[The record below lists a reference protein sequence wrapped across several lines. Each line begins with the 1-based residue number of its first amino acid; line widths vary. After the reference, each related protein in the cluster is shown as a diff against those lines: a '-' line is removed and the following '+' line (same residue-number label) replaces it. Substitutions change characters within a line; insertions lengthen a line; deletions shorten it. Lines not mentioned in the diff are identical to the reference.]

1 MFWLNKI
8 VDDILAA
15 HPEGEV
21 VVESGSAPSGSYH
34 IGHLREIVTCD
45 AIVRELQKRGR
56 QAKHIHFSDDLDGL
70 RKIPLNVPP
79 DFEKFLGQ
87 PLCDIPAPD
96 GSEGSYA
103 EYFLQDFIRSADR
116 LGIKMEVIRS
126 HEKYRAGFFI
136 PAIEKALENI
146 PKVKTALESIAGR
159 KLADDYSPIQINEE
173 GYLKKRTFVSLDKEK
188 KTVNYLDKDEHQQ
201 QISYADG
208 KVKLD
213 WRLDWPARWWLL
225 NVQVEPFGRDHA
237 SSGGSY
243 ATGAAIC
250 REVFEHEPPM
260 PVPYDFINQA
270 GDTKK
275 MSASKGTGIDAAE
288 AVEVLPPEILRFFIL
303 QYPPQKRLYFDSEQ
317 GISKLIDEFAEIMAN
332 DPDAQILYLARA
344 GLDPIVSRIPF
355 THLVASYQGALK
367 DIDKTLEI
375 LSRTEYQDVI
385 SQNPQIIREEL
396 KYIDKWLEK
405 WAPEELRFNL
415 IEELELS
422 KFSDSEKSYLSRL
435 ADKIAEAPENADGEW
450 FHKAIYSFK
459 ETDNLSPQQ
468 LFGPLYRALIGKE
481 AGPRAGWFLSILPRQ
496 WLIKRLRLEA

>member
-8 VDDILAA
+8 IDDILAA
-15 HPEGEV
+15 HPDGEV
-21 VVESGSAPSGSYH
+21 IVESGSAPSGSYH
-34 IGHLREIVTCD
+34 IGHLREIITCD

-56 QAKHIHFSDDLDGL
+56 QAKHVHFSDDLDAL
-70 RKIPLNVPP
+70 RKIPVNVPA
-79 DFEKFLGQ
+79 DFEKYLGQ
-87 PLCDIPAPD
+87 SLCDIPAP
-96 GSEGSYA
+96 EGEGTYA
-103 EYFLQDFIRSADR
+103 EYFLKDFIKSADK
-116 LGIKMEVIRS
+116 LGIKMEIIRS
-126 HEKYRAGFFI
+126 HEKYRGGFFT
-136 PAIEKALENI
+136 PAIERALENI
-146 PKVKTALESIAGR
+146 PKVRSTMENIAGR

-173 GYLKKRTFVSLDKEK
+173 GYLKKRAFVSLDKEN
-188 KTVNYLDKDEHQQ
+188 KTITYLDKDGQQ
-201 QISYADG
+201 QNVAYADG

-225 NVQVEPFGRDHA
+225 YVQVEPFGRDHA

-243 ATGAAIC
+243 ETGAAIC
-250 REVFEHEPPM
+250 REVFRHEPPL
-260 PVPYDFINQA
+260 PVPYDFINRA

-288 AVEVLPPEILRFFIL
+288 AVEVLPPEILRFFVL

-317 GISKLIDEFAEIMAN
+317 GISKLIDEFAELMASE
-332 DPDAQILYLARA
+332 PDSQILYLSRA
-344 GLDPIVSRIPF
+344 GLDPTVSRIPF

-375 LSRTEYQDVI
+375 LSRTEYSDTI
-385 SQNPQIIREEL
+385 SQNTEIIRDEL
-396 KYIDKWLEK
+396 SYINKWLEK

-415 IEELELS
+415 LDNIDAS
-422 KFSDSEKSYLSRL
+422 GFSEAEKNYLSHL
-435 ADKIAEAPENADGEW
+435 ADKIERAPETADGEW